1 MKLIYRLLMISC
13 CVAVLYSCS
22 TNNVHQRKDWAPY
35 FKDKGMDGSI
45 MLHNTALNTFEVYN
59 LQGTQ
64 NRYSPAATFNI
75 MIALAGLET
84 GVIRDT
90 NMVLRDSLEQP
101 LPGIDPNETM
111 ARAFHK
117 ADQAYFQE
125 VSRRIGR
132 VKMQFWLDS
141 VKYGNMAI
149 GLHEDRFW
157 LDNTLKISTDEQ
169 LGFIQRLYYAKLP
182 FQSRSQRLVKE
193 LLLVDHTMKYSIS
206 YAYGATTYADKK
218 TGWIM
223 GWLEERERPHF
234 FVINVLAPDSVK
246 AVDGISHEILYSIL
260 GQQGLFGK
268 K

>member
-1 MKLIYRLLMISC
+1 MKLIYRLVMISC
-13 CVAVLYSCS
+13 CAAVIYSCS
-22 TNNVHQRKDWAPY
+22 TNNVHQRKDWAHY
-35 FKDKGMDGSI
+35 YKDKGLDGSI
-45 MLHNTALNTFEVYN
+45 MLHNTALNTFNVYN

-90 NMVLRDSLEQP
+90 TMVLRDSLEKG

-111 ARAFHK
+111 AQAFHNS
-117 ADQAYFQE
+117 DQAYFQE
-125 VSRRIGR
+125 ISRRIGK

-169 LGFIQRLYYAKLP
+169 LGFIQRLYYGKLP
-182 FQSRSQRLVKE
+182 FQSRSQRLVKS
-193 LLLVDHTMKYSIS
+193 LLLLNHTMNYTIS
-206 YAYGATTYADKK
+206 YSAGGTNYADKQ
-218 TGWIM
+218 TDWIV
-223 GWLEERERPHF
+223 GWLEERGRPHF
-234 FVINVLAPDSVK
+234 FVVNVLAPDSIQEIDKV
-246 AVDGISHEILYSIL
+246 SHKILYSIL
-260 GQQGLFGK
+260 AAEGFFGK